1 MAITH
6 AAGCPCQR
14 IHLHENAIG
23 LRERGKGEREFPHHN
38 QFTRYRPMAHTGTP
52 LLDSH
57 TELVYP
63 TDMHVWESALEKQR
77 LPYLNDHRIQ
87 GIIAVP
93 ISVYIEMI
101 QAAAAEAF
109 GQRPYV
115 LKEIELKKLLLL
127 PEEGAQKVQVVL
139 STSADTQDTQ
149 HLSFHVYSHATGVP
163 EQPRDS
169 WTLHVSGQICTE
181 GLNSSRH
188 LKISINLKSIAAT
201 MLAHL
206 FESHPSNDASAS
218 SKAQDG

>member
-1 MAITH
+1 
-6 AAGCPCQR
+6 
-14 IHLHENAIG
+14 
-23 LRERGKGEREFPHHN
+23 
-38 QFTRYRPMAHTGTP
+38 
-52 LLDSH
+52 
-57 TELVYP
+57 
-63 TDMHVWESALEKQR
+63 MHVWESALEKQR

-87 GIIAVP
+87 GVIAVP

-139 STSADTQDTQ
+139 STSADTQ

-169 WTLHVSGQICTE
+169 WTLHVSGQILHGGT
-181 GLNSSRH
+181 
-188 LKISINLKSIAAT
+188 
-201 MLAHL
+201 
-206 FESHPSNDASAS
+206 
-218 SKAQDG
+218 